1 MDLVIDSNILFA
13 ALIKN
18 SLTLELL
25 FREDLHFYAPQFIF
39 GEFAKYEEEIK
50 RKTEKTDDAFE
61 WVLKIFQR
69 RIITFP
75 QEEILPFIEKAR
87 AFSPDINDLPY
98 LALALKLNIPL
109 WSNDRLLKEKQNKVK
124 VYSTSDLLKILKS

>member
-25 FREDLHFYAPQFIF
+25 FREDLHLYAPSFIF
-39 GEFAKYEEEIK
+39 EEFFKYKEEIK

-61 WVLKIFQR
+61 WVLNIFQR
-69 RIITFP
+69 RIVIFP
-75 QEEILPFIEKAR
+75 QEEIIRFVEQAR
-87 AFSPDINDLPY
+87 AFSPGINDLPY
-98 LALALKLNIPL
+98 LALALKLNISL
-109 WSNDRLLKEKQNKVK
+109 WSNDRLLKEKPNKVR
-124 VYSTSDLLKILKS
+124 VYSTSDLLKILK